1 MLQRTSGFID
11 SWRILRQAKMAKFA
25 IMEENGGEMGG
36 IIGSYGQ
43 SDLMR
48 GNSGKQQEAG
58 RLYQQSRGESHD
70 GANFD
75 VRGGSVNG
83 GVNSGSNGS
92 SGGGSSSTNGGYG
105 RVEGDTSNHGYGYVR
120 NPEELKHGYGVVSES
135 EKNRGYGV
143 LSSGGER
150 RGYGVTPGDGY
161 KRGYGRLGGTG
172 SGGGA
177 SSMRRAPSET
187 MQRDKMMGM
196 GGGPTG
202 GAGFSGGSRPSGSNI
217 RPVIKPNF

>member
-1 MLQRTSGFID
+1 
-11 SWRILRQAKMAKFA
+11 
-25 IMEENGGEMGG
+25 MGG

-58 RLYQQSRGESHD
+58 RLYQQSRGMSGN

-75 VRGGSVNG
+75 VRGGSANEGANG
-83 GVNSGSNGS
+83 GSNGS
-92 SGGGSSSTNGGYG
+92 SGGSSSSMNGGYG
-105 RVEGDTSNHGYGYVR
+105 RVEGDTGNHGYGYVK
-120 NPEELKHGYGVVSES
+120 NPEKLK
-135 EKNRGYGV
+135 RGYGV

-161 KRGYGRLGGTG
+161 KRGYGRLGGAG
-172 SGGGA
+172 ASGGT
-177 SSMRRAPSET
+177 SSVRRAPSET

-196 GGGPTG
+196 GGGPAG
-202 GAGFSGGSRPSGSNI
+202 GAGFSGGSRPSGGNI

>member
-1 MLQRTSGFID
+1 
-11 SWRILRQAKMAKFA
+11 
-25 IMEENGGEMGG
+25 MGG

-58 RLYQQSRGESHD
+58 DLYQRSRGQNSTEGS
-70 GANFD
+70 FD
-75 VRGGSVNG
+75 VRGGSSEPSQNDG
-83 GVNSGSNGS
+83 F
-92 SGGGSSSTNGGYG
+92 G
-105 RVEGDTSNHGYGYVR
+105 RVNDQETNHGYGYVK
-120 NPEELKHGYGVVSES
+120 NSEESKHGYGVVSES

-161 KRGYGRLGGTG
+161 KHGYGRLGGAG
-172 SGGGA
+172 SSGGA
-177 SSMRRAPSET
+177 SGVRRTPSET

-196 GGGPTG
+196 GGGVSSG
-202 GAGFSGGSRPSGSNI
+202 ASFSGSAGFSRGSRPSGGNI

>member
-1 MLQRTSGFID
+1 
-11 SWRILRQAKMAKFA
+11 
-25 IMEENGGEMGG
+25 MGD

-58 RLYQQSRGESHD
+58 DLYQRSRGQNGMEGS
-70 GANFD
+70 FD
-75 VRGGSVNG
+75 VRGGSSEPSQNDGFGRVNG
-83 GVNSGSNGS
+83 QE
-92 SGGGSSSTNGGYG
+92 T
-105 RVEGDTSNHGYGYVR
+105 NHGYGYVK
-120 NPEELKHGYGVVSES
+120 NPEELKRDYGVVGEQ
-135 EKNRGYGV
+135 EKARGYGV

-172 SGGGA
+172 SSGGA
-177 SSMRRAPSET
+177 SGVRRTPSET

-196 GGGPTG
+196 SGGPASGT
-202 GAGFSGGSRPSGSNI
+202 GFSGGSRPSGGNI

>member
-1 MLQRTSGFID
+1 MLFSLPVGASGLGEK
-11 SWRILRQAKMAKFA
+11 WRFLRQAKRVKFA

-58 RLYQQSRGESHD
+58 DLYQRSRGQNGMEGS
-70 GANFD
+70 FD
-75 VRGGSVNG
+75 VRGGSSEPNQNNG
-83 GVNSGSNGS
+83 F
-92 SGGGSSSTNGGYG
+92 G
-105 RVEGDTSNHGYGYVR
+105 RVNDQETNHGYGYVK
-120 NPEELKHGYGVVSES
+120 NSEELKRGYGVVSES

-161 KRGYGRLGGTG
+161 KRGYGRLGGNG
-172 SGGGA
+172 SSGGA
-177 SSMRRAPSET
+177 SGVRRVPSET

-196 GGGPTG
+196 GGGPAG
-202 GAGFSGGSRPSGSNI
+202 GAGFSGGSRPSGGNI

>member
-1 MLQRTSGFID
+1 
-11 SWRILRQAKMAKFA
+11 
-25 IMEENGGEMGG
+25 MGG

-58 RLYQQSRGESHD
+58 RLYQQSRGMAGD
-70 GANFD
+70 GASFD
-75 VRGGSVNG
+75 VRGGSVSGSTNG
-83 GVNSGSNGS
+83 GSNGS
-92 SGGGSSSTNGGYG
+92 SGGGSSSMNGGYG
-105 RVEGDTSNHGYGYVR
+105 RVEGDTGNHGYGYVK
-120 NPEELKHGYGVVSES
+120 NPEELKRGYGAVSES

-150 RGYGVTPGDGY
+150 RGYGVTLGDGY

-172 SGGGA
+172 SNSGVSGV
-177 SSMRRAPSET
+177 RRAPSET

-196 GGGPTG
+196 GGGGPTGGSGFSG
-202 GAGFSGGSRPSGSNI
+202 GAGFSGGSRPSGNI

>member
-1 MLQRTSGFID
+1 
-11 SWRILRQAKMAKFA
+11 
-25 IMEENGGEMGG
+25 MEENGGKMGG

-58 RLYQQSRGESHD
+58 DLYQRSRGQNSTEGS
-70 GANFD
+70 FD
-75 VRGGSVNG
+75 VRGGSSEPSQNDG
-83 GVNSGSNGS
+83 F
-92 SGGGSSSTNGGYG
+92 G
-105 RVEGDTSNHGYGYVR
+105 RVNDQETNHGYGYVK

-172 SGGGA
+172 SSGGA
-177 SSMRRAPSET
+177 SGARRAPSET

-196 GGGPTG
+196 GGRPAG
-202 GAGFSGGSRPSGSNI
+202 GAGFSGGSKPSGGNI
-217 RPVIKPNF
+217 MPVIKPNF

>member
-1 MLQRTSGFID
+1 
-11 SWRILRQAKMAKFA
+11 
-25 IMEENGGEMGG
+25 MGG

-58 RLYQQSRGESHD
+58 RLYQQSRGMAGD
-70 GANFD
+70 GASFD
-75 VRGGSVNG
+75 VRGGSVSGSTNG
-83 GVNSGSNGS
+83 GSNGS
-92 SGGGSSSTNGGYG
+92 SGGGSSSMNGGYE
-105 RVEGDTSNHGYGYVR
+105 RVEGNTGNHGYGYVK
-120 NPEELKHGYGVVSES
+120 NPEELKRGYGAVSES

-161 KRGYGRLGGTG
+161 KRGYGRLGGAG
-172 SGGGA
+172 ASGGT
-177 SSMRRAPSET
+177 SSVRRTPSET
-187 MQRDKMMGM
+187 MQRDKMMEM
-196 GGGPTG
+196 GGGPAG
-202 GAGFSGGSRPSGSNI
+202 GAGFSGGSRPSGGNI

>member
-1 MLQRTSGFID
+1 
-11 SWRILRQAKMAKFA
+11 
-25 IMEENGGEMGG
+25 MGG

-58 RLYQQSRGESHD
+58 RLYQQSRGMSGN

-75 VRGGSVNG
+75 VRGGSANEGANG
-83 GVNSGSNGS
+83 GSNGS
-92 SGGGSSSTNGGYG
+92 SGGSSSSMNGGYG
-105 RVEGDTSNHGYGYVR
+105 RVEGDTGNHGYGYVK
-120 NPEELKHGYGVVSES
+120 NPEELKHGYGVVNES

-161 KRGYGRLGGTG
+161 KRGYGRLGGVG
-172 SGGGA
+172 SSGGVSGVQ
-177 SSMRRAPSET
+177 RAPSET

-196 GGGPTG
+196 SGGPAG
-202 GAGFSGGSRPSGSNI
+202 GAGFSGGSRPSGGNI

>member
-1 MLQRTSGFID
+1 MELKEWFYGE
-11 SWRILRQAKMAKFA
+11 WMGVKFA
-25 IMEENGGEMGG
+25 IMEENGDKMGG

-58 RLYQQSRGESHD
+58 DLYQRSRGQNEMEGSF
-70 GANFD
+70 N
-75 VRGGSVNG
+75 VR
-83 GVNSGSNGS
+83 
-92 SGGGSSSTNGGYG
+92 GSSSEPSQNDGFG
-105 RVEGDTSNHGYGYVR
+105 RVNDQETNHGYGYVK
-120 NPEELKHGYGVVSES
+120 NSEELKRGYGVVGEQ
-135 EKNRGYGV
+135 EKARGYGV

-172 SGGGA
+172 SSGGA
-177 SSMRRAPSET
+177 SGVRRVPSET

-196 GGGPTG
+196 GGGPAG
-202 GAGFSGGSRPSGSNI
+202 GTGFSGGSRPSGGNI

>member
-1 MLQRTSGFID
+1 MVLQQVDGV
-11 SWRILRQAKMAKFA
+11 KFA
-25 IMEENGGEMGG
+25 IMEEYGGEMGG

-48 GNSGKQQEAG
+48 GNSDKQQEAG
-58 RLYQQSRGESHD
+58 SLYQQSRGMAGS
-70 GANFD
+70 GVSFD
-75 VRGGSVNG
+75 VRGGSASGDTNG
-83 GVNSGSNGS
+83 GSNGN
-92 SGGGSSSTNGGYG
+92 SGGCSSSTNGGYG
-105 RVEGDTSNHGYGYVR
+105 RVEGDTGNHGYGYVK

-161 KRGYGRLGGTG
+161 KRGYGRLGGADA
-172 SGGGA
+172 SGGVSGV
-177 SSMRRAPSET
+177 RRAPSET

-196 GGGPTG
+196 GGGPAGSAGFSG
-202 GAGFSGGSRPSGSNI
+202 GNGFSGGSRSSGGNI

>member
-1 MLQRTSGFID
+1 
-11 SWRILRQAKMAKFA
+11 
-25 IMEENGGEMGG
+25 MGG

-58 RLYQQSRGESHD
+58 SLYQQSRRMSGD
-70 GANFD
+70 GTSFD
-75 VRGGSVNG
+75 VRDGSASGSTN
-83 GVNSGSNGS
+83 NGSNGS

-105 RVEGDTSNHGYGYVR
+105 RVDGDTSNHGYGYVK

-161 KRGYGRLGGTG
+161 KRGYGRLGGAG
-172 SGGGA
+172 S
-177 SSMRRAPSET
+177 SSRTSGVRRAPSET
-187 MQRDKMMGM
+187 MQRDKVMGM
-196 GGGPTG
+196 GGGPASGTG
-202 GAGFSGGSRPSGSNI
+202 FPGGSRPSDGNI

>member
-1 MLQRTSGFID
+1 
-11 SWRILRQAKMAKFA
+11 
-25 IMEENGGEMGG
+25 MGG

-58 RLYQQSRGESHD
+58 DLYQRSRGQNGMEGS
-70 GANFD
+70 FD
-75 VRGGSVNG
+75 VRGGSSEPNQNNG
-83 GVNSGSNGS
+83 F
-92 SGGGSSSTNGGYG
+92 G
-105 RVEGDTSNHGYGYVR
+105 RVNDQETNHGYGYVK
-120 NPEELKHGYGVVSES
+120 NSEELK
-135 EKNRGYGV
+135 RGYGV

-161 KRGYGRLGGTG
+161 KRGYGRLGGVAG
-172 SGGGA
+172 SSGGVSGV
-177 SSMRRAPSET
+177 RRAPSET

-196 GGGPTG
+196 GGGPAS
-202 GAGFSGGSRPSGSNI
+202 GAGFSGGSKSSGGNI

>member
-1 MLQRTSGFID
+1 
-11 SWRILRQAKMAKFA
+11 
-25 IMEENGGEMGG
+25 MGG

-48 GNSGKQQEAG
+48 GNSGRQQEAG
-58 RLYQQSRGESHD
+58 DLYQRSRGQNGMKGS
-70 GANFD
+70 FD
-75 VRGGSVNG
+75 VRGGSSESSQNNG
-83 GVNSGSNGS
+83 F
-92 SGGGSSSTNGGYG
+92 G
-105 RVEGDTSNHGYGYVR
+105 RMDSQETNHGYGYIK
-120 NPEELKHGYGVVSES
+120 NPEELKRGYGMVSES

-143 LSSGGER
+143 LSNDGER
-150 RGYGVTPGDGY
+150 RGYGVTLGDGY

-172 SGGGA
+172 SNSGVSGV
-177 SSMRRAPSET
+177 RRAPSET

-202 GAGFSGGSRPSGSNI
+202 GSGFSGGAGFSGGSRPSGGNI

>member
-1 MLQRTSGFID
+1 
-11 SWRILRQAKMAKFA
+11 
-25 IMEENGGEMGG
+25 MGG

-58 RLYQQSRGESHD
+58 RLYQQSRGMSGN

-75 VRGGSVNG
+75 VRGGSANEGANG
-83 GVNSGSNGS
+83 GSNGS
-92 SGGGSSSTNGGYG
+92 SGGSSSSMNGGYG
-105 RVEGDTSNHGYGYVR
+105 RVEGDTGNHGYGYVK

-161 KRGYGRLGGTG
+161 KRGYGRLGGAASS
-172 SGGGA
+172 SGGVSGV
-177 SSMRRAPSET
+177 RRTPSET

-196 GGGPTG
+196 GGGPAG
-202 GAGFSGGSRPSGSNI
+202 GAGFSGGSRPSGGNI

>member
-1 MLQRTSGFID
+1 MGPKEWFYSE
-11 SWRILRQAKMAKFA
+11 WMVVEFA
-25 IMEENGGEMGG
+25 IMKENGGEMGG

-58 RLYQQSRGESHD
+58 SLYQQSRGMAGD
-70 GANFD
+70 GSSFD
-75 VRGGSVNG
+75 VRGGNISGTNG
-83 GVNSGSNGS
+83 GSNAG
-92 SGGGSSSTNGGYG
+92 SGGGSSSANGGYG
-105 RVEGDTSNHGYGYVR
+105 RVEGDTNNHGYGYVR

-177 SSMRRAPSET
+177 SGMRRAPSET

-196 GGGPTG
+196 GGGPAG
-202 GAGFSGGSRPSGSNI
+202 GAGFSGGSRPSGGNI

>member
-1 MLQRTSGFID
+1 
-11 SWRILRQAKMAKFA
+11 
-25 IMEENGGEMGG
+25 MGG

-48 GNSGKQQEAG
+48 GNSGRQQEAG
-58 RLYQQSRGESHD
+58 DLYQRSRGQNGMKGS
-70 GANFD
+70 FD
-75 VRGGSVNG
+75 VRGGSSESSQNNG
-83 GVNSGSNGS
+83 F
-92 SGGGSSSTNGGYG
+92 G
-105 RVEGDTSNHGYGYVR
+105 RVDGQETNHGYGYIK
-120 NPEELKHGYGVVSES
+120 NPEELKRGYGVVSES

-172 SGGGA
+172 SNSGVSGV
-177 SSMRRAPSET
+177 RRAPSET

-196 GGGPTG
+196 GGGGPTGGSGFSG
-202 GAGFSGGSRPSGSNI
+202 GAGFSGGSRPSGNI

>member
-1 MLQRTSGFID
+1 
-11 SWRILRQAKMAKFA
+11 
-25 IMEENGGEMGG
+25 MGG

-58 RLYQQSRGESHD
+58 DLYQRSRGQNGMEGS
-70 GANFD
+70 FD
-75 VRGGSVNG
+75 VRGGSSEPNQNNG
-83 GVNSGSNGS
+83 F
-92 SGGGSSSTNGGYG
+92 G
-105 RVEGDTSNHGYGYVR
+105 RVNDQETNHGYGYVK
-120 NPEELKHGYGVVSES
+120 NSEELKRGYGVVGEQ
-135 EKNRGYGV
+135 EKARGYGVVGEQEKARGYGV

-161 KRGYGRLGGTG
+161 KRGYGRLGGVAG
-172 SGGGA
+172 SSGGVSGV
-177 SSMRRAPSET
+177 RRAPSET

-196 GGGPTG
+196 GGGPAGSAGFSG
-202 GAGFSGGSRPSGSNI
+202 GNGFSGGSRSSGGNI

>member
-1 MLQRTSGFID
+1 
-11 SWRILRQAKMAKFA
+11 
-25 IMEENGGEMGG
+25 MGG

-58 RLYQQSRGESHD
+58 SLYQQSRGESQD
-70 GANFD
+70 GASFD
-75 VRGGSVNG
+75 VRGGSASGSAND
-83 GVNSGSNGS
+83 GSNGS

-105 RVEGDTSNHGYGYVR
+105 RVDGDTSNHGYGYVK
-120 NPEELKHGYGVVSES
+120 NSEELKRGYGVVGEQ
-135 EKNRGYGV
+135 EKARGYGV

-161 KRGYGRLGGTG
+161 KRGYGRLGGTE
-172 SGGGA
+172 SSGGA
-177 SSMRRAPSET
+177 SGVRRTPSET

-196 GGGPTG
+196 GGGASSG
-202 GAGFSGGSRPSGSNI
+202 ASFSGSAGFSRGSRPSGGNI

>member
-1 MLQRTSGFID
+1 
-11 SWRILRQAKMAKFA
+11 
-25 IMEENGGEMGG
+25 MGG

-58 RLYQQSRGESHD
+58 DLYQRSRGQNGMEGS
-70 GANFD
+70 FD
-75 VRGGSVNG
+75 VRGGSSEPNQNNG
-83 GVNSGSNGS
+83 F
-92 SGGGSSSTNGGYG
+92 G
-105 RVEGDTSNHGYGYVR
+105 RVNDQETNHGYGYVK
-120 NPEELKHGYGVVSES
+120 NSEELKRGYGVVGEQ
-135 EKNRGYGV
+135 EKARGYGV

-161 KRGYGRLGGTG
+161 KRGYGRLGGVAG
-172 SGGGA
+172 ASGGVSGV
-177 SSMRRAPSET
+177 RRAPSET

-196 GGGPTG
+196 GGGPAGSAGFSG
-202 GAGFSGGSRPSGSNI
+202 GNGFSGGSRSSGGNI

>member
-1 MLQRTSGFID
+1 MGLKEWLYGEWMRV
-11 SWRILRQAKMAKFA
+11 KFA

-36 IIGSYGQ
+36 IIGNYGQ

-58 RLYQQSRGESHD
+58 DLYQRSRGQNGMEGS
-70 GANFD
+70 FD
-75 VRGGSVNG
+75 VRGD
-83 GVNSGSNGS
+83 S
-92 SGGGSSSTNGGYG
+92 SEPSQNDGFG
-105 RVEGDTSNHGYGYVR
+105 RVNDQETNHGYGYVK
-120 NPEELKHGYGVVSES
+120 NPEELKRGYGVVGEQ
-135 EKNRGYGV
+135 EKARGYGI
-143 LSSGGER
+143 LSSGSER

-172 SGGGA
+172 SSGGA
-177 SSMRRAPSET
+177 SGVRRTPSET

-196 GGGPTG
+196 GGGPAS
-202 GAGFSGGSRPSGSNI
+202 GAGFSGGSRPSGGNI